1 MTKDELKQQYIKW
14 AERCGVADKLGSD
27 LDRKADDALKNVT
40 AHILDTT
47 SEATIEKTTIGS
59 VLLSRFAIEW
69 GEKSLDMNAAIFA
82 LCCAE
87 ILYQMQSEI
96 DALKDK
102 ARWRKQSEEPAPK
115 DIELLVCGRGRKGQ
129 AYFLVTETDGDY
141 WYDNIGD
148 SVSLDVDYWRPL
160 DLPEMGETK

>member
-14 AERCGVADKLGSD
+14 AERCGVAEKLGSD

-47 SEATIEKTTIGS
+47 SEATIEKTTISS

-82 LCCAE
+82 LCCSE

-96 DALKDK
+96 DVLKEKLNTSTKFLKILHDEVADLADSCK
-102 ARWRKQSEEPAPK
+102 NLPEPAGHVRG
-115 DIELLVCGRGRKGQ
+115 VCYCPARKRWN
-129 AYFLVTETDGDY
+129 A
-141 WYDNIGD
+141 
-148 SVSLDVDYWRPL
+148 
-160 DLPEMGETK
+160 

>member
-1 MTKDELKQQYIKW
+1 MTKNELKRQYIKW
-14 AERCGVADKLGSD
+14 AERCGGADKLGSD

-47 SEATIEKTTIGS
+47 SEATIEKTTISS

-82 LCCAE
+82 LCCSE

-102 ARWRKQSEEPAPK
+102 ARWRKQSEEPAPD
-115 DIELLVCGRGRKGQ
+115 DIVEI
-129 AYFLVTETDGDY
+129 EI
-141 WYDNIGD
+141 YDIGAN
-148 SVSLDVDYWRPL
+148 VFYVPEGKVHIPGNRYWRPL

>member
-47 SEATIEKTTIGS
+47 SKPTIEKTTISS

-82 LCCAE
+82 LCCSE

-96 DALKDK
+96 DELKDK
-102 ARWRKQSEEPAPK
+102 ARWRKQSEEPAPEGK
-115 DIELLVCGRGRKGQ
+115 DIEAYSPIRGYVFYRAPSDSLLPH
-129 AYFLVTETDGDY
+129 
-141 WYDNIGD
+141 W
-148 SVSLDVDYWRPL
+148 YWRPL